1 MYEVPALEEII
12 AHHGFDPFIAIEKHI
27 NEDIIPKFDCLIS
40 CHRSNRDEEGNP
52 AIQFY
57 VRYNRKLDLETE
69 DKLFYMITDDLFDFC
84 EKSNFS
90 DEVMESLDLFVLI
103 DGEYYM
109 GLVSKKK
116 KE

>member
-1 MYEVPALEEII
+1 
-12 AHHGFDPFIAIEKHI
+12 
-27 NEDIIPKFDCLIS
+27 
-40 CHRSNRDEEGNP
+40 
-52 AIQFY
+52 
-57 VRYNRKLDLETE
+57 
-69 DKLFYMITDDLFDFC
+69 MITDDLFDFC

-109 GLVSKKK
+109 GLVLKKK